1 MLFLQQS
8 ILFGALLSLLIG
20 LREFAGPRFTFKS
33 VMDIILFVSGGIVL
47 FYVWM
52 FMSENV
58 SAVNL
63 VNHMYLPFLYS
74 TGPATYFGYYSV
86 VDPNFTLK
94 RKYLLAFVPTL
105 LLLAALPVGFV
116 FFPDLYAHRPMDYF
130 SGKPLTALEYL
141 ALLGGFSNLIY
152 YLPMFLSG
160 SLLFRFSG
168 LRARIMAVGL
178 VITNFTLT
186 GVVILY
192 LVAFAKRDSYW
203 LYLGVAV
210 LAYLNI
216 LYEIGRRYNPELF
229 EQLKQAIEKQRVSRL
244 AGLDLKKLHFELI
257 DLMTADKLY
266 MDAKLTL
273 AKLAEELDVKP
284 HQLSEFLNKRMQT
297 NFNRFINQFRIEK
310 VVKLIMEDPSLNI
323 LDVAFTCG
331 FSSKTA
337 FNTAFVNLKGMP
349 PGRYI
354 ELKREQWSSVSSKS

>member
-1 MLFLQQS
+1 V
-8 ILFGALLSLLIG
+8 
-20 LREFAGPRFTFKS
+20 PK
-33 VMDIILFVSGGIVL
+33 
-47 FYVWM
+47 
-52 FMSENV
+52 ENV
-58 SAVNL
+58 
-63 VNHMYLPFLYS
+63 
-74 TGPATYFGYYSV
+74 
-86 VDPNFTLK
+86 
-94 RKYLLAFVPTL
+94 
-105 LLLAALPVGFV
+105 
-116 FFPDLYAHRPMDYF
+116 
-130 SGKPLTALEYL
+130 LE
-141 ALLGGFSNLIY
+141 
-152 YLPMFLSG
+152 
-160 SLLFRFSG
+160 
-168 LRARIMAVGL
+168 V
-178 VITNFTLT
+178 
-186 GVVILY
+186 
-192 LVAFAKRDSYW
+192 

-257 DLMTADKLY
+257 ELMTSDKIY

-273 AKLAEELDVKP
+273 ARLADELDVKP

-323 LDVAFTCG
+323 LDVAFNCG

-354 ELKREQWSSVSSKS
+354 ELKREQWSAVSSKS